1 MRVVFSPEA
10 RDDFEDAARYYDAQ
24 RPGLGDELRREIRNF
39 LPKLRNA
46 PLNFP
51 AVRGDIRRLML
62 ERFPYKLLY
71 SVESDYV
78 YVIAVAH
85 SRRSP
90 DYWINRV
97 GSS

>member
-24 RPGLGDELRREIRNF
+24 RPGLGDELRRELSNV

-46 PLNFP
+46 TLNFP
-51 AVRGDIRRLML
+51 ALRGDIRRLML

-85 SRRSP
+85 RRRSP